1 MGDLMMLGQEIMK
14 GGFPFDACT
23 ELVKNKVELV
33 EFKVPVKYLEDGI
46 QEDEEMGLDFGGI
59 GEPPLVTSVNEDWK
73 ASVNQETG
81 LDAAP
86 EKGDRLVFVGGQ
98 PAKEMAKD
106 EFDSTIEE
114 LCKKAKEEAM
124 ESAATEEG
132 GDGTGE
138 VEMRP
143 IKMSFTRGLDVD
155 FAERFRIVLPNVL
168 RKLIG
173 VPIAEGQAF
182 ARNLDA
188 DGMQKC
194 VLLLMR
200 GGIKK
205 FEDLAQGAGVE
216 VSFEQSLKSAL
227 PMRLKSLFGF
237 SLSGAERFCEALDP
251 SDGVGLYS
259 FLVRLKQL
267 VGFGDLEAMF
277 YVITSRDMVALDY
290 IHKHRYKPRIDL
302 NRLLA
307 SKEEMDKIQAQQE
320 KQKQKWIQQGKDEE
334 WIAKKMKKTKQL
346 LSMDNPPN
354 LVLMSNG
361 KFELHLGEDDLG
373 EVHEDTIAM
382 VLQIWRE
389 SMDTHTTP
397 DVGPLEYIDEFSSED
412 VIMAI
417 RGAKA
422 DPMVERMKVLEDA
435 DALK

>member
-73 ASVNQETG
+73 ATINQETG

-86 EKGDRLVFVGGQ
+86 EKGDRLAFIGGQ

-114 LCKKAKEEAM
+114 LCKKAKEQAM

-143 IKMSFTRGLDVD
+143 IKLSFSRGLDVD

-194 VLLLMR
+194 VLLLC
-200 GGIKK
+200 
-205 FEDLAQGAGVE
+205 
-216 VSFEQSLKSAL
+216 
-227 PMRLKSLFGF
+227 
-237 SLSGAERFCEALDP
+237 GAESKSSKTWHR
-251 SDGVGLYS
+251 GLG
-259 FLVRLKQL
+259 LK
-267 VGFGDLEAMF
+267 
-277 YVITSRDMVALDY
+277 
-290 IHKHRYKPRIDL
+290 
-302 NRLLA
+302 
-307 SKEEMDKIQAQQE
+307 
-320 KQKQKWIQQGKDEE
+320 
-334 WIAKKMKKTKQL
+334 
-346 LSMDNPPN
+346 
-354 LVLMSNG
+354 
-361 KFELHLGEDDLG
+361 
-373 EVHEDTIAM
+373 
-382 VLQIWRE
+382 
-389 SMDTHTTP
+389 
-397 DVGPLEYIDEFSSED
+397 
-412 VIMAI
+412 
-417 RGAKA
+417 
-422 DPMVERMKVLEDA
+422 
-435 DALK
+435 